1 MAILDNQTLLSD
13 RQAITATVAS
23 TNTIDLSPIS
33 AGIVRDIGAGSC
45 VPLLI
50 QVVEQFNNLTSL
62 AVQIEV
68 DDNSAF
74 SSPKT
79 VMSTGPIPLAS
90 LVAGYQFNIDNFP
103 RGTDERFVQ
112 LRYTVVGTAPT
123 LGRITAG
130 VTLGGAQTN
139 G

>member
-33 AGIVRDIGAGSC
+33 AGVRRDIGAGSN

-62 AVQIEV
+62 TVTVET

-79 VMSTGPIPLAS
+79 VMSSGAIPLAS

-123 LGRITAG
+123 LGRVTAG